1 MALAQR
7 QPRFAGEAG
16 HFETAHCWAAL
27 ASSPVVAHRFC
38 FHLLTQCGLN
48 QAKVRV

>member
-1 MALAQR
+1 MTLAQGR
-7 QPRFAGEAG
+7 PYLAGEAG
-16 HFETAHCWAAL
+16 HFVTVHYWAAL

-48 QAKVRV
+48 QAKGKI